1 MLTFLRK
8 IRKSLIESPPGVA
21 LATEEGSARKYLL
34 YAIGEIALVVIGI
47 LIALQINNWNI
58 YSQERA
64 QEREYLSELRRDLV
78 SDTLMVKNV
87 LRNANDHIR
96 HATYVL
102 NFLET
107 GEVKDTVKLI
117 RSTLRAGFLV
127 FYNANLSTYNDLIN
141 SGNIRLIRDNEIKRK
156 LDSYVNYLQQI
167 NVRYEL
173 SKKKVWEDYGDY
185 SRSKYVD
192 GRLREIAP
200 RDSLLARQY
209 PVDWKKMA
217 SDPLLKPKLSWVIGN
232 AQAELR
238 WHAQTKQRV
247 LDMIDHLDTL
257 LEK

>member
-1 MLTFLRK
+1 MINFFRK
-8 IRKSLIESPPGVA
+8 IRQKML
-21 LATEEGSARKYLL
+21 TENKFSKYLL
-34 YAIGEIALVVIGI
+34 YAIGEIILVVIGI

-58 YSQERA
+58 HSKERA

-78 SDTLMVKNV
+78 SDTLRLKNV
-87 LRNANDHIR
+87 LHNANAHIR
-96 HATYVL
+96 YATDVL

-107 GEVKDTVKLI
+107 GEVIDTVKLI

-141 SGNIRLIRDNEIKRK
+141 SGNIRLLRDNELKRK
-156 LDSYVNYLQQI
+156 LDSYVSYLQQI

-173 SKKKVWEDYGDY
+173 SKKKVWENYSDYFQ
-185 SRSKYVD
+185 SKYVD
-192 GRLREIAP
+192 GRLREITP

-217 SDPLLKPKLSWVIGN
+217 GDPLLKSKLSWVIGN
-232 AQAELR
+232 AQSELR
-238 WHAQTKQRV
+238 WHSQTKQGV
-247 LDMIDHLDTL
+247 LGMIDHLDTL